1 MDGKPNPQPVT
12 AKDSVPVT
20 VQPASRNGGA
30 LRVGNPG
37 NRGGRGVTKTFTL
50 RCQHLAEEAAKTV
63 EAAKIVKDPTHP
75 LFMEAAK
82 WCADRGFGK
91 AAQPITGA
99 DLGPIQTEDVS
110 KVQAQLRHRLAHLMP
125 SAN

>member
-1 MDGKPNPQPVT
+1 MDGKPQPIT
-12 AKDSVPVT
+12 AAIT
-20 VQPASRNGGA
+20 VQPGRNGGT
-30 LRVGNPG
+30 LKVGNPG
-37 NRGGRGVTKTFTL
+37 HNGAKAGRKTKTFIM
-50 RCQHLAEEAAKTV
+50 RCQHLADEGAKTV
-63 EAAKIVKDPTHP
+63 EAAKILQDQTHP
-75 LFMEAAK
+75 LFMDALK
-82 WCADRGFGK
+82 WVADRGYGK

>member
-1 MDGKPNPQPVT
+1 M
-12 AKDSVPVT
+12 
-20 VQPASRNGGA
+20 
-30 LRVGNPG
+30 
-37 NRGGRGVTKTFTL
+37 
-50 RCQHLAEEAAKTV
+50 RCQHLADEGAKTV
-63 EAAKIVKDPTHP
+63 EAAKILQDQTHP
-75 LFMEAAK
+75 LFMDALK
-82 WCADRGFGK
+82 WVADRGYGK